1 MKKNLLIIVLLI
13 LLAPGVWAQTIKR
26 TTRNP
31 GFFVPQGALQTGQ
44 RTEKLVPVE
53 QMKYRGQPAQ
63 VVIDMQQQARQQAE
77 QEANKV
83 ANQRALEKMRQ
94 ERKEQVAVHEH
105 DSNLSTSL
113 STINNTQS
121 TNNNTLVNTTN
132 AASEK
137 LAGQEKDEEM
147 FAQIIEEYRRDVK
160 AISQRKPTRNQRLI
174 DMIADYKD
182 IDRSI

>member
-1 MKKNLLIIVLLI
+1 MKKNLLIIALLI
-13 LLAPGVWAQTIKR
+13 ILAPDVWAQTIKR
-26 TTRNP
+26 TTRTP

-77 QEANKV
+77 QEANKI
-83 ANQRALEKMRQ
+83 ANRQALEKMRQ
-94 ERKEQVAVHEH
+94 EREEQTALKEP
-105 DSNLSTSL
+105 DNNLSAPL
-113 STINNTQS
+113 PPIEDTQS
-121 TNNNTLVNTTN
+121 TSNNVAVNTPT
-132 AASEK
+132 ATAEE
-137 LAGQEKDEEM
+137 LAEQKKDEEL
-147 FAQIIEEYRRDVK
+147 FSQIIEEYRHDVK
-160 AISQRKPTRNQRLI
+160 AISRRIPTRNQRLI